1 MAGEAMVLYGP
12 VPSSGNQPTVP
23 ASEAKVT
30 VQPTRRST
38 DKTRGSLSA
47 VCMLIPYGAQCLAV
61 LILLSTRACLG
72 LLSLAS
78 LGLWGAL
85 GCRRCPPPDANLSVR
100 VTLPQQDPV
109 AWHAQIY
116 LPGHAQRVTAFS
128 TQGVPKSVA
137 CRLPWIAMSR
147 TRSAKDLRI
156 QPPTSSRSGGR
167 NSTQSTASGP
177 NTLRTPYSLIYQ
189 LHTLQVTGCR
199 NEYLRPA
206 NLLRC

>member
-47 VCMLIPYGAQCLAV
+47 VCMLIPYGVQCLAV
-61 LILLSTRACLG
+61 LILLSTWACLG

-85 GCRRCPPPDANLSVR
+85 GCRRCPPPDANLR
-100 VTLPQQDPV
+100 
-109 AWHAQIY
+109 A
-116 LPGHAQRVTAFS
+116 GHFAPARS
-128 TQGVPKSVA
+128 SGLA
-137 CRLPWIAMSR
+137 C
-147 TRSAKDLRI
+147 
-156 QPPTSSRSGGR
+156 
-167 NSTQSTASGP
+167 
-177 NTLRTPYSLIYQ
+177 
-189 LHTLQVTGCR
+189 
-199 NEYLRPA
+199 A
-206 NLLRC
+206 NLSSGACSASHSLFHPGRSQVCGLPSALDRDESHPKR